1 MWSVPH
7 FSTKLTI
14 NDNDRRLTYYESLKE
29 NEFWRIALKYI
40 AWAIPIIIGIMGLIL
55 IDRVKIVESKIIK

>member
-29 NEFWRIALKYI
+29 NEFWRIALNISFGY
-40 AWAIPIIIGIMGLIL
+40 
-55 IDRVKIVESKIIK
+55 